1 MYTKQRAFAWKSL
14 EHFLEK
20 IERERERER
29 ERVLK
34 LDFFVI
40 F

>member
-29 ERVLK
+29 VLK